1 MHWWER
7 DGLHYDEAGRLCFAG
22 RDVGAWLSA
31 DETPAFLYSAD
42 QVHHNLQSLHNALGD
57 VPHKIYFAIKSNR
70 FRPILTYLRLTGL
83 CGIDTCSPNEIA
95 LARQMGWR
103 DDEISFVGN
112 SLSNRDLDY
121 LVKHPDVLVTCDSL
135 STIRRLGERCAGR
148 EIGLRVNP
156 SLGAGYNESLQYAGE
171 KPTKFG
177 IYADRFEEALA
188 LAASYRMRVRMLH
201 FHSGSG
207 YLDCENFGR
216 ILTRVSKFLD
226 LCSDVEILD
235 IGGGLGVP
243 LSADDTPLDLT
254 EWATHIAA
262 IAKTHNVT
270 IHIEPGDYIVKNA
283 GILVA
288 EINMIEDKQGVIFVG
303 TNAGL
308 NMQGLTP
315 YYDIPCEVVPLQRR
329 NGKLQAVT
337 IVGNI
342 NESIDVLA
350 ENIALPSLE
359 EGDLIAFL
367 NVGGY
372 AVTMSSNHC
381 LRGDHREMFLPLAS
395 QARPNFFG

>member
-1 MHWWER
+1 MDWWER
-7 DGLHYDEAGRLCFAG
+7 DGLCYDEAGRLCFAG
-22 RDVGAWLSA
+22 RDVGSYVSA

-42 QVHHNLQSLHNALGD
+42 QIHHNLQSLHDALAD
-57 VPHKIYFAIKSNR
+57 VPHKIYFAIKANR

-83 CGIDTCSPNEIA
+83 CGIDACSPNEIA

-121 LVKHPDVLVTCDSL
+121 LAKHPAVLVTCDSQ

-156 SLGAGYNESLQYAGE
+156 SLGAGYSEFLEYAGE

-188 LAASYRMRVRMLH
+188 LAASYGMRVKMLH

-207 YLDCENFGR
+207 YLDSEAFGR
-216 ILTRVSKFLD
+216 ILTRVSDFVGR
-226 LCSDVEILD
+226 CPDVEILD
-235 IGGGLGVP
+235 VGGGMGVP
-243 LSADDTPLDLT
+243 LSADDTALDLNK
-254 EWATHIAA
+254 WAAHITAVA
-262 IAKTHNVT
+262 QKHNVT
-270 IHIEPGDYIVKNA
+270 IHVEPGDYIVKNA

-288 EINMIEDKQGVIFVG
+288 EVNTVEEKQGILFVG

-315 YYDIPCEVVPLQRR
+315 YYNIPCESVPLQRR
-329 NGKLQAVT
+329 TGDLQTVT
-337 IVGNI
+337 VVGNI
-342 NESIDVLA
+342 NESIDILA
-350 ENIALPSLE
+350 ENVTLPPLK

-372 AVTMSSNHC
+372 TVTMGSNHC
-381 LRGDHREMFLPLAS
+381 LRGDHREMFLPPR
-395 QARPNFFG
+395 QARKT